1 MAAHFLAE
9 PQTLPGWFGKL
20 PGIGDFA
27 HRRLPAD
34 FRAAWDG
41 WLQEGLMQLRLRH
54 ESDWRERYLEGPLW
68 FFVLAPGV
76 AGDAGWIG
84 MMMPSVDGVG
94 RYFPFTIAGRLRDG
108 GLQPGDWQA
117 VAAWWQDATQAAL
130 QSLEQDLDAA
140 AVDALLAA
148 LGGRPAPAAVGDAA
162 ASAPVSGQGQGMAA
176 APGAVSHGQSLWL
189 THPEAGAA
197 GAQVLTVAGLPRGA
211 RFDLLFGFDDPAE
224 GTVQGAAQ

>member
-27 HRRLPAD
+27 HRRLPAE

-54 ESDWRERYLEGPLW
+54 EGEWRERYLEGPLW

-76 AGDAGWIG
+76 ADGQAWVGV
-84 MMMPSVDGVG
+84 MMPSVDGVG
-94 RYFPFTIAGRLRDG
+94 RYFPFTLAAA
-108 GLQPGDWQA
+108 LQGTKPAAAEWPA
-117 VAAWWQDATQAAL
+117 LLAWWQGGAQAAL
-130 QSLEQDLDAA
+130 QALEQDLDAA
-140 AVDALLAA
+140 AFDALLAA
-148 LGGRPAPAAVGDAA
+148 VFGRNEALVEGGDAPAW
-162 ASAPVSGQGQGMAA
+162 PT
-176 APGAVSHGQSLWL
+176 HGQSLWL

-197 GAQVLTVAGLPRGA
+197 AGAPALTAAGLPRGA
-211 RFDLLFGFDDPAE
+211 RFDLLFGFDDRSE
-224 GTVQGAAQ
+224 GSLPEAAP